1 MYFAMGGKGNGKRKK
16 PYDEEY
22 NVSPI
27 VRNIEQC
34 DETEYLVNPFLT
46 KTEQRDEWIVLIK
59 EMLEEVKRPSKL
71 SIHKVPNKL
80 VKIKEDA
87 YKPSIVSIGPFHH
100 HKKELLAFEEHK
112 RRYMVHLLARTL
124 EAEEA
129 IRDECANAVLD
140 LVGEARRCYSQ
151 CIDLDKHKLAMILLV
166 DGCFILELFLR
177 YTDIEN
183 QEDTEE
189 EDVVNDD
196 PVVRGGSSIDPI
208 VNDSRIVAT
217 LQHDLALLENQIPF
231 FVLLTLFDLISRAVT
246 LPHTLTKY
254 ALLFF
259 QSALGFSDESVASK
273 SLDVTGDHL
282 LHILHNFYVPK
293 TFHKGLKTLHKSR
306 LRTNDKKHEDDPQ
319 GLQIYGFTDCATQ
332 LLKTGIQLHGNTEA
346 IAEENFLAI
355 EFHCG
360 VVKMPSLRIHEA
372 TESVFRNL
380 IAFEQCNIIGSYHCI
395 ASYAFLMRSI
405 LRSSRD
411 VDLLK
416 EKKIIKDMNSG
427 DGDSGSGGGGGGED
441 LAIFFKSLCEGVVLK
456 DFYFSGLCE
465 MVNEYYCCRTSW
477 LHWRRLFLNWRRL
490 KDKWRE
496 SMSDLH
502 KKYFSNLGATISIT
516 TALLLIFTG
525 IQTVYAVISYYHH
538 HL

>member
-1 MYFAMGGKGNGKRKK
+1 MGGNGNGKRKK
-16 PYDEEY
+16 RREKFNRVNLFERVREPYDEEY
-22 NVSPI
+22 NVSPFG
-27 VRNIEQC
+27 RNIEQC
-34 DETEYLVNPFLT
+34 DETEYPVNPFLT
-46 KTEQRDEWIVLIK
+46 KTEQHDEWIVLIK

-71 SIHKVPNKL
+71 SIYKVPNKL

-87 YKPSIVSIGPFHH
+87 YTPNIVSIGPFHH
-100 HKKELLAFEEHK
+100 HNKELLAFEEHK

-129 IRDECANAVLD
+129 NRDECANAILG
-140 LVGEARRCYSQ
+140 LVEEARRCYSEY
-151 CIDLDKHKLAMILLV
+151 IDLDKHKLAMILLV

-177 YTDIEN
+177 YSVIEN
-183 QEDTEE
+183 QEEKEE

-196 PVVRGGSSIDPI
+196 PVVPRGSSIDPI
-208 VNDSRIVAT
+208 INDSRIVAT

-231 FVLLTLFDLISRAVT
+231 FVLQTLFDLINKSVT

-282 LHILHNFYVPK
+282 LHILHNFHVPK
-293 TFHKGLKTLHKSR
+293 TLHKGLKTLHK
-306 LRTNDKKHEDDPQ
+306 NHEDDPH

-332 LLKTGIQLHGNTEA
+332 LLKAGIQLHGNTEA
-346 IAEENFLAI
+346 IAEENFFAI
-355 EFHCG
+355 EFHDG
-360 VVKMPSLRIHEA
+360 VVKMSSLRIHEA
-372 TESVFRNL
+372 TESIFRNL
-380 IAFEQCNIIGSYHCI
+380 IAFEQCNIIGSSHCI

-405 LRSSRD
+405 LRSSHD

-416 EKKIIKDMNSG
+416 EKKIIKDLNG
-427 DGDSGSGGGGGGED
+427 GDSVAAGSGGGGGED

-465 MVNEYYCCRTSW
+465 EVLFPKFDCSIIF
-477 LHWRRLFLNWRRL
+477 RRNCYSR
-490 KDKWRE
+490 
-496 SMSDLH
+496 
-502 KKYFSNLGATISIT
+502 
-516 TALLLIFTG
+516 
-525 IQTVYAVISYYHH
+525 
-538 HL
+538 

>member
-1 MYFAMGGKGNGKRKK
+1 
-16 PYDEEY
+16 
-22 NVSPI
+22 
-27 VRNIEQC
+27 
-34 DETEYLVNPFLT
+34 
-46 KTEQRDEWIVLIK
+46 
-59 EMLEEVKRPSKL
+59 
-71 SIHKVPNKL
+71 
-80 VKIKEDA
+80 
-87 YKPSIVSIGPFHH
+87 
-100 HKKELLAFEEHK
+100 
-112 RRYMVHLLARTL
+112 MVHLLARTL

-129 IRDECANAVLD
+129 IRDECANAILD

-151 CIDLDKHKLAMILLV
+151 YIDLDKYKLAMILLV

-177 YTDIEN
+177 YSDIEN
-183 QEDTEE
+183 QEETEE
-189 EDVVNDD
+189 EDAVNDD
-196 PVVRGGSSIDPI
+196 PVVPGGSSIDPI
-208 VNDSRIVAT
+208 INDSRIVAT

-231 FVLLTLFDLISRAVT
+231 FVLLTLFDLINKSVT

-259 QSALGFSDESVASK
+259 QSALGFSDESVA
-273 SLDVTGDHL
+273 
-282 LHILHNFYVPK
+282 N
-293 TFHKGLKTLHKSR
+293 
-306 LRTNDKKHEDDPQ
+306 
-319 GLQIYGFTDCATQ
+319 CATQ

-355 EFHCG
+355 EFHDG

-372 TESVFRNL
+372 TESIFRNL
-380 IAFEQCNIIGSYHCI
+380 IAFEQCNIIGTSHYI

-416 EKKIIKDMNSG
+416 EKRIIKDMNSG
-427 DGDSGSGGGGGGED
+427 DGGGED

-456 DFYFSGLCE
+456 DFYFSDLCE
-465 MVNEYYCCRTSW
+465 MVNEYYSYRTSW

-490 KDKWRE
+490 KAITKDKWRE

-502 KKYFSNLGATISIT
+502 KKYFSNIGATISIT